1 MTREEILNIAYS
13 IGTVGEPWWLDDED
27 LMRFVRAVAPRL
39 ALKPGE
45 PVAYMHC
52 PSVAMDGKVRPV
64 LSFEKY
70 EGDYARGIYSERI
83 PLFTAPQPQRDDTA
97 LLRQALEALEWCEP
111 AGTVG
116 AGGIAAR
123 RAAIT
128 AIQERLK

>member
-83 PLFTAPQPQRDDTA
+83 PLFTAPQPQRDDTP
-97 LLRQALEALEWCEP
+97 LLRQALEWIEAQPEP
-111 AGTVG
+111 RMIG
-116 AGGIAAR
+116 AFKIIAAIR
-123 RAAIT
+123 
-128 AIQERLK
+128 ERLK